1 MQTLVS
7 DMRATH
13 NAELLTL
20 TPHPSTGRLIDSHP
34 GIRSR
39 PMQVLVLGASRTG
52 TMSILTALEQLGYN
66 PYHMAK
72 AMKAPRL
79 NFSLWN
85 EALKAK
91 FHPELEQTTP
101 TPTVAAAAA
110 KSTHWGVDEFDKLLG
125 NFDGVEDIPSICFA
139 EELIA
144 AYPDAKVVLN
154 TRDVDAWLRSMDNTV
169 GRVLRW
175 RGWATLARW
184 DSALVGP
191 WYEHVK
197 LVLPTVYGTVSDYSA
212 KGPAREAIHAHYAR
226 VRAAVAGEEGRL
238 LEYKVQDGWGPLCA
252 FLGKEVPRGEF
263 PRINDSGEFVWAHAV
278 MWWLGVGR
286 LVGSVALMGAPVLAA
301 GAAVWWRGELAGFV
315 GGLVA

>member
-7 DMRATH
+7 DMRATR
-13 NAELLTL
+13 NAELLAL
-20 TPHPSTGRLIDSHP
+20 TPHPSTGRLIDSHL
-34 GIRSR
+34 GVRTR

-52 TMSILTALEQLGYN
+52 TMSILTALERLGYN

-91 FHPELEQTTP
+91 FHPEQVTTP
-101 TPTVAAAAA
+101 SLGKP
-110 KSTHWGVDEFDKLLG
+110 WGREEFDKILG
-125 NFDGVEDIPSICFA
+125 DFDGVEDMPSISFC

-144 AYPDAKVVLN
+144 AYPEAKVVLN
-154 TRDVDAWLRSMDNTV
+154 TRDVDAWLRSMDGTV

-175 RGWATLARW
+175 RGWETLAWW
-184 DSALVGP
+184 DPALVGP

-212 KGPAREAIHAHYAR
+212 RGPARGAIARHHAR
-226 VRAAVAGEEGRL
+226 VRAAVAGQEGRL
-238 LEYKVQDGWGPLCA
+238 LEYKVQDEWGPLCE
-252 FLGKEVPRGEF
+252 FLGKEVPEGGF
-263 PRINDSGEFVWAHAV
+263 PNINDSG
-278 MWWLGVGR
+278 
-286 LVGSVALMGAPVLAA
+286 
-301 GAAVWWRGELAGFV
+301 
-315 GGLVA
+315 